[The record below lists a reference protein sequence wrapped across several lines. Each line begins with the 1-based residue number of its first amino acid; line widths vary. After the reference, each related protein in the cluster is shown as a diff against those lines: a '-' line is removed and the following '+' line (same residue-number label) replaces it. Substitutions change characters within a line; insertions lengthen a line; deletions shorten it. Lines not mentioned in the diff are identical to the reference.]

1 MDRKLPNPA
10 LSPTKLCK
18 AGKLSEKVRLDLNMT
33 MEEFCK
39 KLGTST
45 SSYYDKR
52 KGTTKFT
59 EKEKKK
65 IKKLG
70 NLSYEEFY
78 KGFFK

>member
-1 MDRKLPNPA
+1 MKRKLPNPA
-10 LSPTKLCK
+10 LSPTDLCK

-33 MEEFCK
+33 MKEFCK

-52 KGTTKFT
+52 TGKTKFT

-65 IKKLG
+65 IKSLGKLT
-70 NLSYEEFY
+70 YEEFY
-78 KGFFK
+78 NGFFK